1 MIEVKGTRSEKR
13 QAEAGDPLNLIRPE
27 AGAAKTMGPVVGAL
41 VGLAIYLRS
50 FLGSTAKAAPVGRDP
65 AAGGADP
72 AEGDDG
78 ARARPVVK
86 ALPQQRPAGEREGKA
101 APGAEEELAGP
112 VRMPKVF
119 GPLDSGILVPLPAF
133 DAAFALP
140 RAAAN
145 ANTIVPPPAGPREAG
160 DAAGG
165 GSSYVGPAGAA
176 QPATVEGDGI
186 RLSDPTADGEAAQDE
201 AGEVPPGEAGSAAP
215 ARNRAPRNAG
225 PVHLGEVGSGAT
237 LAIALS
243 QLLANSGDPDG
254 DALSVTTPPVPAS
267 GMMAPRGQGWRY
279 TADADRLGEV
289 ELTYEVG
296 DGLHRVIQT
305 AILDVVENR
314 LSGTEGD
321 DLLVGTHGRD
331 AIRGGAGGDNLAG
344 LAGRDVIHGEEGD
357 DNIAGG
363 DGNDTLSGGAGDDVI
378 AGGAGDD
385 WISGGAG
392 NDRLHGEAGRDV
404 IYGDHGDDLIE
415 GGADDDLLFG
425 GGGDDLVLGGDG
437 ADHLDG
443 GDGNDTLLGGAG
455 DDILMGGAG
464 EDLVMAGE
472 GDDLVLADDDGAAD
486 HYDGGSGL
494 DRLDCSA
501 AAEGVT
507 FDLAAGTVTGGSVGA
522 DSFEG
527 FEHLVGSGASDSFI
541 AGPGSATFTGN
552 GGGDLYEFVQGDA
565 LEPVPSVYRITD
577 FGLSDLIW
585 ITSGDSTRKIS
596 KAQKSL
602 EERIDSFFEDF
613 ADQASLDE
621 PRLRFT
627 HDWTDDFRR
636 TLVEVDFDRDD
647 RVDLTILLDGEH
659 VLALDQA

>member
-13 QAEAGDPLNLIRPE
+13 QAEAGDPLKLIRPE
-27 AGAAKTMGPVVGAL
+27 AGATKAMGPVVGAL

-50 FLGSTAKAAPVGRDP
+50 FLGSTAEAAPAGGDP
-65 AAGGADP
+65 AAGGAGP
-72 AEGDDG
+72 AGGDVA
-78 ARARPVVK
+78 ARTRPVFK
-86 ALPQQRPAGEREGKA
+86 ALPQQRPAEESEGKA
-101 APGAEEELAGP
+101 APPAEEVAGP
-112 VRMPKVF
+112 ARMPKVF
-119 GPLDSGILVPLPAF
+119 GPFDSGILGPLPAF
-133 DAAFALP
+133 DIAFSLP
-140 RAAAN
+140 HVAAN
-145 ANTIVPPPAGPREAG
+145 ANTIVPPAAGPREAG
-160 DAAGG
+160 DVAGG
-165 GSSYVGPAGAA
+165 VSSPVRPAGPV
-176 QPATVEGDGI
+176 QPATAEGDGI
-186 RLSDPTADGEAAQDE
+186 RLPDPPADGEAAEVE
-201 AGEVPPGEAGSAAP
+201 AGEDPPGAASSGEP
-215 ARNRAPRNAG
+215 VRNRAPRSTG

-254 DALSVTTPPVPAS
+254 DGLSVTSPPVPAS
-267 GMMAPRGQGWRY
+267 GTIAARGQGWRY
-279 TADADRLGEV
+279 VADTDRLGEV

-314 LSGTEGD
+314 LTGTEGD

-331 AIRGGAGGDNLAG
+331 VIRGGAGDDNLAG
-344 LAGRDVIHGEEGD
+344 LAGRDVILGEEGD

-363 DGNDTLSGGAGDDVI
+363 DGNDTLLGGAGGDVV

-392 NDRLHGEAGRDV
+392 NDRLYGEAGRDV
-404 IYGDHGDDLIE
+404 IYGDDGDDLIE

-425 GGGDDLVLGGDG
+425 GAGDDLIDGGDG
-437 ADHLDG
+437 ADLLDG
-443 GDGNDTLLGGAG
+443 GEGNDTLLGGAG
-455 DDILMGGAG
+455 GDILTGGAG

-472 GDDLVLADDDGAAD
+472 GDDLVLASDDGAAD
-486 HYDGGSGL
+486 HHDGGAGH
-494 DRLDCSA
+494 DRLDYSA
-501 AAEGVT
+501 ATEGLT
-507 FDLAAGTVTGGSVGA
+507 FDIAAGTATGGSVGA

-527 FEHLVGSGASDSFI
+527 FEHLVGSRASDTFI
-541 AGPGSATFTGN
+541 AGQGSVTFTGN

-585 ITSGDSTRKIS
+585 ITSGGSTRKIS

-602 EERIDSFFEDF
+602 EERIDEFFEDF
-613 ADQASLDE
+613 ADDADLAQ

-627 HDWTDDFRR
+627 HDWTDDYRR

-647 RVDLTILLDGEH
+647 GVDLTILLDGEH
-659 VLALDQA
+659 VLVLDQA